1 MKKQM
6 YLALMVLLLPAC
18 ALFSPRQAG
27 DEGDV
32 LIQHESDSTEYD
44 LVVMDQG
51 FDSWFLMQPTHQ
63 HSLEYYKNKN
73 AIHVREWNYR
83 YAHPR
88 RYGDLYSS
96 YIDYDP
102 YKHYGLEFERKLYYY
117 FRYFE
122 TVNGVRLDPGF

>member
-1 MKKQM
+1 M

-73 AIHVREWNYR
+73 
-83 YAHPR
+83 
-88 RYGDLYSS
+88 
-96 YIDYDP
+96 
-102 YKHYGLEFERKLYYY
+102 
-117 FRYFE
+117 
-122 TVNGVRLDPGF
+122 